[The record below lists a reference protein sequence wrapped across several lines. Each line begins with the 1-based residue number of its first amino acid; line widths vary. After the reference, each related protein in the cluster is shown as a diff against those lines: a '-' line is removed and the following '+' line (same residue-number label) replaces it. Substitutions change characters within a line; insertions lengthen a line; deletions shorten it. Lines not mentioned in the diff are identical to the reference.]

1 MLPDKVTRKI
11 NQDTIP
17 AFCNIL
23 KSTKW
28 TNVTNEEN
36 PKLAFNNFFDI
47 FNSARDVAFPEVKV
61 KQKAV
66 QFSHSPWMSKGL
78 MISQKRKEK
87 LFAKKVR
94 RPSELNKQTF
104 TTYNTVYNKPRRAAK
119 KSYYDNQFN
128 IYTRNC
134 KKTWTVIREIIGTK
148 KEKSHLPDFFRENG
162 NIITDYLEIANGCN
176 TFCSQVGPRLA
187 S

>member
-1 MLPDKVTRKI
+1 LIDHIWSKRICKQYTAGILINSLSDHFPVFYIEDNKHKKTLLPDKITRKI

-87 LFAKKVR
+87 LFAKT
-94 RPSELNKQTF
+94 N
-104 TTYNTVYNKPRRAAK
+104 
-119 KSYYDNQFN
+119 
-128 IYTRNC
+128 
-134 KKTWTVIREIIGTK
+134 
-148 KEKSHLPDFFRENG
+148 
-162 NIITDYLEIANGCN
+162 
-176 TFCSQVGPRLA
+176 
-187 S
+187 